1 MSTSVRFV
9 KRGVS
14 GVSRQNFN
22 LPGIV
27 KSSQAV
33 VHMSAGEIKPGPRT
47 QVGSVAQDFIYNLG
61 AAFVWITN
69 VSPHFNSHF
78 GGEVGGVE
86 FMLVVSPDQPQPID
100 VAITITV
107 EDETPVEI
115 QN

>member
-9 KRGVS
+9 RRGVQ
-14 GVSRQNFN
+14 GTVRQNFN
-22 LPGIV
+22 MPNII
-27 KSSQAV
+27 KSAQAV
-33 VHMSAGEIKPGPRT
+33 VHMSAGEISQGPRT
-47 QVGSVAQDFIYNLG
+47 QVGNIAQDFIYNLG
-61 AAFVWITN
+61 SAPVWVSN

-86 FMLVVSPDQPQPID
+86 FLLHVDHNRPID

-107 EDETPVEI
+107 EDNTPVEI